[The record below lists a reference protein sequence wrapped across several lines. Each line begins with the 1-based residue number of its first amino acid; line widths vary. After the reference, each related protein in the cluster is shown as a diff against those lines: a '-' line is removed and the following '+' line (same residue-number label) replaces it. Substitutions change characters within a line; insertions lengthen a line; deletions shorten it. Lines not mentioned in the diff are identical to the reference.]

1 MSRQNLSEKLFNKCV
16 YPKGK
21 IACLQ
26 LHDYVLTVEAKYLQV
41 KIVKIKINI

>member
-1 MSRQNLSEKLFNKCV
+1 MVRHKMSDKLCLSV
-16 YPKGK
+16 SPKGK

>member
-1 MSRQNLSEKLFNKCV
+1 MVRHKMSDKLCSSV
-16 YPKGK
+16 SPKGK

>member
-1 MSRQNLSEKLFNKCV
+1 MVKHFSPQ
-16 YPKGK
+16 GK

-41 KIVKIKINI
+41 QTSLLFLL